1 MRTVD
6 PAKHAARRRHILD
19 AAAEVFAA
27 KGFEAATVAEICRAA
42 SVGSGT
48 LFHYFPD
55 KAAIFRAIFQEDA
68 ERLSAELTALD
79 TADAAAAFWAVV
91 DLMARDVRDP
101 AAGGLVIALLGRLPQ
116 DAELAGVLV
125 AADEAA
131 LSRLTE
137 CVTRLQKDG
146 LADPDLP
153 AAHAARWVGSIIDG
167 LYLRCGDEGFD
178 AELELRTLRTVLTRF
193 LFR

>member
-6 PAKHAARRRHILD
+6 PARHAARRRHILD
-19 AAAEVFAA
+19 AATGVFAA

-55 KAAIFRAIFQEDA
+55 KGAIFRAIFEEDLV
-68 ERLSAELTALD
+68 RVRAELAELD
-79 TADAAAAFWAVV
+79 GTDPVAAFWTLV
-91 DLMARDVRDP
+91 DLLARDAAQP
-101 AAGGLVIALLGRLPQ
+101 EAGGLVVAVLGRLPL
-116 DAELAGVLV
+116 DPELAGVFTALDQAV
-125 AADEAA
+125 
-131 LSRLTE
+131 LSRLAD
-137 CVTRLQKDG
+137 VIGRLQKEG

-153 AAHAARWVGSIIDG
+153 AEHAARWVGSIVDG
-167 LYLRCGDEGFD
+167 LYLRCGDPGFD
-178 AELELRTLRTVLTRF
+178 AESELRTLRTVLTRF